1 MKLTVLVCAH
11 NEERV
16 IGNSLKSLLS
26 MKIPNDVSVEYFVVL
41 DRCFDRTKQI
51 AEKMGVSTIE
61 KNFRG
66 SYISPITEAVAY
78 GIKKTDGELIVVC
91 DADIQEIPED
101 ALLRLLPHLTGKVKR
116 ISSEV
121 KTRSGKWWL
130 DFLFWL
136 KDLNGK
142 ISPFGVKPRGA
153 FTIFERQTVEQI
165 GGFDPNKPTWDTAFD
180 LKLETR
186 GYKVKRVR
194 EVIVTERRNF
204 TTNRLIQHQI
214 ADGKARRKLKLS
226 FLRTLLHSIFRGRF
240 FVVYGYIQEACK
252 DKSRLGK
259 TLES

>member
-1 MKLTVLVCAH
+1 MKLIVLVCAH

-16 IGNSLKSLLS
+16 IGNSARALLS
-26 MKIPNDVSVEYFVVL
+26 MKIPGSVTAKYLVVL
-41 DRCFDRTKQI
+41 DRCSDRTKRI

-66 SYISPITEAVAY
+66 SYVSPITEAIAY
-78 GIKKTDGELIVVC
+78 GIKNTDGELILVC
-91 DADIQEIPED
+91 DADIQEIPQD
-101 ALLRLLPHLTGKVKR
+101 ALLRLVPHLKGEVKR
-116 ISSEV
+116 VSAEV

-130 DFLFWL
+130 DFLFLL

-194 EVIVTERRNF
+194 DVVVTERRDF

-214 ADGKARRKLKLS
+214 ADGEARRKLKLS

-252 DKSRLGK
+252 DQSRPGK
-259 TLES
+259 TLKA